1 MTLML
6 GTSCTEIWPAIARTS
21 HHITKIMFYS
31 LSRCIDDAIDKGRR
45 LHFVWFGLVQE
56 FFTFKAWVF
65 FFVPLMITT
74 SFRFSTHKLSPCF
87 FMHTILLLYNAA
99 AFGYRKL
106 IEIALDTAIHHAV
119 CRFVH
124 WKLKATRTET
134 TQKHKLADTLNL
146 RLRNR
151 NRELRM
157 HGHNNKKT

>member
-1 MTLML
+1 MAGYRAHQPPYNKDHVLFIVTLHWR
-6 GTSCTEIWPAIARTS
+6 CNRQRT
-21 HHITKIMFYS
+21 KVAF
-31 LSRCIDDAIDKGRR
+31 R
-45 LHFVWFGLVQE
+45 LVWFGSRILHIQGLS
-56 FFTFKAWVF
+56 F